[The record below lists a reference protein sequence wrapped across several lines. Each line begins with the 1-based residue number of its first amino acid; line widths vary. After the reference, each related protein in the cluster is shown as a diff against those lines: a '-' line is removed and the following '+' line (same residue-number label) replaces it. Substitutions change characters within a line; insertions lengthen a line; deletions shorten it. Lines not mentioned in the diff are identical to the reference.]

1 VERLG
6 LSAHACSFQFS
17 SACAWNVLA
26 HARFMHM
33 LLQTGPVGSP
43 SGHLFGRPDR
53 RTETDAR
60 STDRRTHGDRRR
72 RRTRT
77 AVASPSR
84 RPPGTSGQP
93 EARTTGLPLCQSRRR
108 HREAPVHRR
117 AGTPLG
123 PSTGESPP
131 RSWQFACFHPTLR
144 FTAPVPVFVVPVVP
158 ASGDYQLQSFPKSA
172 TRKVSIHI
180 HCPSISYFV

>member
-1 VERLG
+1 VECLG
-6 LSAHACSFQFS
+6 PCSFHAHATCKQAQ
-17 SACAWNVLA
+17 SASHPAICLDD
-26 HARFMHM
+26 
-33 LLQTGPVGSP
+33 Q
-43 SGHLFGRPDR
+43 
-53 RTETDAR
+53 TDAR
-60 STDRRTHGDRRR
+60 RQTHGPRTHGDRRR

-77 AVASPSR
+77 VVASPSR
-84 RPPGTSGQP
+84 QAP
-93 EARTTGLPLCQSRRR
+93 AASRRPGR
-108 HREAPVHRR
+108 LDCHSAKAVVATGKRR
-117 AGTPLG
+117 CAGTPLG

-158 ASGDYQLQSFPKSA
+158 ASGDYHLQSFPKSA